1 MKTKIRALAEA
12 KRSGQLNVGE
22 QDKLLSQ
29 EDGHFSPY
37 KMASKQVTTPEQSF
51 PQNPVGIPP
60 YITSPPT
67 VTPAPAPAPAQP
79 LPVQVPSGQ
88 ISIILN
94 NQVPPASIPPS
105 PATVASPVAHPAQA
119 QQNLHRASST
129 NLLPRPSYHSGH
141 TLVRTVPPERLPAV
155 HGPGEARRTIQ
166 PRMSSRQLVPLVQ
179 GMVRR
184 PTLHQVG
191 PFTYQV
197 PESSATRL
205 QRPPLLTAQPGF
217 RSLT

>member
-12 KRSGQLNVGE
+12 KRSGQMNVGE
-22 QDKLLSQ
+22 QDKLLPQ
-29 EDGHFSPY
+29 EDGHFSPD
-37 KMASKQVTTPEQSF
+37 KMASKQVMTPEQRF
-51 PQNPVGIPP
+51 QQNPAGVPP
-60 YITSPPT
+60 YSTSPPT
-67 VTPAPAPAPAQP
+67 VTPAPAPAQP

-88 ISIILN
+88 ISIILNN

-129 NLLPRPSYHSGH
+129 NLLLRPSYHSGH
-141 TLVRTVPPERLPAV
+141 TLVRTVPPERFPAV
-155 HGPGEARRTIQ
+155 RGPGEARRTIQ
-166 PRMSSRQLVPLVQ
+166 PRMSSRQLVPHVQ

-205 QRPPLLTAQPGF
+205 QRPPLFTAQPGF
-217 RSLT
+217 RSLS